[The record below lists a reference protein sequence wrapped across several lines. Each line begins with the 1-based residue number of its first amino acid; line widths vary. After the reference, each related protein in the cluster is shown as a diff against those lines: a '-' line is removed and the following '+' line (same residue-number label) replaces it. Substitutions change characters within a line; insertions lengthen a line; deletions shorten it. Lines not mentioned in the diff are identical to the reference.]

1 MQTRATC
8 WSVTINN
15 PTKSDEENISLARQR
30 GWKVEG
36 QLERG
41 ENGTP
46 HYQLAVRTPQV
57 RFSAV
62 KKAFPRAHIEVARNS
77 AALAQYVVKEETREA
92 ALTTEQSQFPS
103 QQMVWQWF
111 GSLNI
116 TKEYLHQQYGVYR
129 NQCAEREVTALR
141 YFDWHQEHM
150 LERFDAM
157 MSEKIAEG
165 FYCELIAVNPQIRS
179 AVKKFGIAICE
190 RHRRQTDRQTDEN
203 NISEDGITNDSED
216 NEEDR
221 DEEACDEEAGA
232 ASSGAA

>member
-1 MQTRATC
+1 MQNRATC
-8 WSVTINN
+8 WSITINN

-103 QQMVWQWF
+103 QQTVWQWF

-116 TKEYLHQQYGVYR
+116 TKEYLASAYRVYCA
-129 NQCAEREVTALR
+129 QCAEREVTAMR
-141 YFDWHQEHM
+141 SYDWYQEHM
-150 LERFDAM
+150 LERFDAVM
-157 MSEKIAEG
+157 EEKIAEG
-165 FYCELIAVNPQIRS
+165 YYCELIAVNPQIRS
-179 AVKKFGIAICE
+179 AVKKFGVAICS
-190 RHRRQTDRQTDEN
+190 RHRRQTDRQTDEIN
-203 NISEDGITNDSED
+203 FSQEGITNASSSQED
-216 NEEDR
+216 CDE
-221 DEEACDEEAGA
+221 EEACSEEAGST
-232 ASSGAA
+232 SSCSA